1 MTLKFENPT
10 ELQEQARREIKDGEI
25 VLKAAGLGK
34 INRVQVEIERNGHIE
49 QLPIPDR
56 GDAYEAAYRVY
67 SNNDGTEQH
76 HEAA

>member
-1 MTLKFENPT
+1 MTLKFENPA
-10 ELQEQARREIKDGEI
+10 ELQEQARRNIKDGEI

-34 INRVQVEIERNGHIE
+34 IDRVQVEIERDGRTE

-56 GDAYEAAYRVY
+56 GDAYDAAFRVY
-67 SNNDGTEQH
+67 SRHDGTDQR